1 MGNIIQANEK
11 RMNLLSNIGSLGCF
25 MFILTGVIGCNIIE
39 DGGSTFGWILFGVGV
54 VLYLFMY
61 SQQYILKEGG
71 GPLTRRKLSDEDLE
85 GLKKED
91 LERLRCHIY
100 ARHGYNFNVNEG
112 LYYLAVIDDKLH
124 KLYPN
129 GYRISESEIP
139 ELSNVI
145 GCHAQHLEFVLQ
157 FNELS
162 KKNLDN
168 LSEEKKEE
176 LRTNLDSRVRYSNMK
191 IGEYNRKGDYNSK
204 SIHYYYF
211 KHYDWYKP
219 TTCNMKEVYSKMS
232 EIEKYNVELI
242 KAHEAKAQ

>member
-11 RMNLLSNIGSLGCF
+11 RMNLLSNIGCLGCVL
-25 MFILTGVIGCNIIE
+25 FILTGVIGCNIIE

-54 VLYLFMY
+54 FLYFYMY
-61 SQQYILKEGG
+61 SQKYNLRESGG
-71 GPLTRRKLSDEDLE
+71 ALTRRKLSDGDLE

-100 ARHGYNFNVNEG
+100 AKHGYNFQINDG
-112 LYYLAVIDDKLH
+112 LYYLGVIYGKLH

-145 GCHAQHLEFVLQ
+145 GCHAQHLELVLLY
-157 FNELS
+157 NELI
-162 KKNLDN
+162 KQNLDN
-168 LSEEKKEE
+168 LSEEKKDE
-176 LRTNLDSRVRYSNMK
+176 LRTTLDSKVCYFK
-191 IGEYNRKGDYNSK
+191 IGGYNRKGDYNSESK
-204 SIHYYYF
+204 HYYYF
-211 KHYDWYKP
+211 KYSDWYKP
-219 TTCNMKEVYSKMS
+219 TTCNTEEVYSKMS
-232 EIEKYNVELI
+232 EIEKYNIEFI